1 MLGPR
6 EGVGGQELQELQ
18 EMKRAADV
26 LYSFVGLRFLL
37 ASALLIFEH
46 ATKPADFIVASVF
59 FGAQEHLVETIG
71 LGNNVQ

>member
-1 MLGPR
+1 
-6 EGVGGQELQELQ
+6 
-18 EMKRAADV
+18 MKRAADV
-26 LYSFVGLRFLL
+26 LYSVVGLRFLL

-71 LGNNVQ
+71 LVITSNRLPLKSDIS